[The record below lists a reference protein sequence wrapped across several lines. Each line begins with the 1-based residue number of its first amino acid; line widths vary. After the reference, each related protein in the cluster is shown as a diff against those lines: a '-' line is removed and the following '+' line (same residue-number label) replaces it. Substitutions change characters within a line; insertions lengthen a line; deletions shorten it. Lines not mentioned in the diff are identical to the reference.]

1 MTETRFRKDTELE
14 PVLALLQKAGR
25 TCNAICDPGM
35 LVAHNNKEMTSQ
47 NVHAPELE
55 SSTMEDLSQSGNP
68 YNHTQ
73 CLAVEWKTVQ
83 PDL

>member
-1 MTETRFRKDTELE
+1 MTESRFRKDTELE

-25 TCNAICDPGM
+25 KCNAICDPGM
-35 LVAHNNKEMTSQ
+35 SVAHNKKMTSQ

-68 YNHTQ
+68 SNHRQ